1 MANLITNWLNNEL
14 KLSKKINSIEED
26 FSNGYYFGEILSKS
40 KQINNLKDFKN
51 KNDIDNK
58 LNNFR
63 IIQKSFK
70 ELSIKFD
77 TNKLDD
83 ILNKKRGA
91 ATKILYILKM
101 ALSKKEILFEEIINK
116 KCKLYLF
123 LKYHFYY
130 IFIFNKYNFI

>member
-14 KLSKKINSIEED
+14 KLSKKINSIEDD

-40 KQINNLKDFKN
+40 RIINNLKDFKN

-77 TNKLDD
+77 GNKLDD

-91 ATKILYILKM
+91 ATKILYLLKM
-101 ALSKKEILFEEIINK
+101 SLSKKDILFEEIINK
-116 KCKLYLF
+116 KCKPY
-123 LKYHFYY
+123 
-130 IFIFNKYNFI
+130 FN